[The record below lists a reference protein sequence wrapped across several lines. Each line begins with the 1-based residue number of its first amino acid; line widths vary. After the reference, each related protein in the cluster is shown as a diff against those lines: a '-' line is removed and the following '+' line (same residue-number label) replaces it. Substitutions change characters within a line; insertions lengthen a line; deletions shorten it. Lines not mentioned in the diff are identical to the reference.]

1 MTHAKAFGIYYG
13 FKNCYFLLI
22 SRTSIFYR
30 HTRLQKHLELMAE
43 LIKHLTNSVLNK
55 ILQNK
60 RQSYK

>member
-1 MTHAKAFGIYYG
+1 MALKTVTFYS
-13 FKNCYFLLI
+13 FLALLF
-22 SRTSIFYR
+22 SID
-30 HTRLQKHLELMAE
+30 TRLQKHLELMAE

>member
-1 MTHAKAFGIYYG
+1 MLRHLESTMALKTVAF
-13 FKNCYFLLI
+13 CSLLALLF
-22 SRTSIFYR
+22 SID
-30 HTRLQKHLELMAE
+30 TRLQKHLELMAE